1 MTLFKL
7 MSDLH
12 LEFYNDNVWKP
23 TISDQDKDT
32 VLLLAGDIGVGLSA
46 RGWITEM
53 CGRYKY
59 VLYIL
64 GNHEFYK
71 NEFYRI
77 QESWG
82 NLADMPDN
90 FRFLNNSVAYIDD
103 IRVLGT
109 TLWTAIQN
117 PHNRWFIQQGMND
130 FRTIK
135 INDNGNWRRL
145 NTHDTDRAHEA
156 ALYFLAEELRKPWP
170 GKTIVMT
177 HHLPHPK
184 CVAERFKDSPY
195 NEAFVTDL
203 QYYFDKFDIDF
214 WLHGHTH
221 DSVDT
226 HVGKTRILCN
236 PRGYHGY
243 EINPD
248 FNEDLTF
255 YVGGQE

>member
-23 TISDQDKDT
+23 IPSDNDVNT
-32 VLLLAGDIGVGLSA
+32 VLLLAGDIGVGLGA
-46 RGWITEM
+46 KGWITEM
-53 CGRYKY
+53 CGRYKA
-59 VLYIL
+59 VVYIL

-71 NEFYRI
+71 NEFKGLPKK
-77 QESWG
+77 WA
-82 NLADMPDN
+82 NLAGMPEN
-90 FRFLNNSVAYIDD
+90 FIFLHNGVTYIDNVR
-103 IRVLGT
+103 ILGT
-109 TLWTAIQN
+109 TLWTKVNN

-135 INDNGNWRRL
+135 IDDNGNWRRL
-145 NTHDTDRAHEA
+145 NTQDTDRACDI
-156 ALYFLAEELRKPWP
+156 ALQFLAEELAKPWP

-177 HHLPHPK
+177 HHLPHPV

-195 NEAFVTDL
+195 NEAYMTNLD
-203 QYYFDKFDIDF
+203 YFFEKFDIDV
-214 WLHGHTH
+214 WCHGHTH
-221 DSVDT
+221 DTVDT

-243 EINPD
+243 EMNPN
-248 FNEDLTF
+248 FNEDLC
-255 YVGGQE
+255 V